1 MKLLK
6 ALSDAGE
13 AIQALFFIL
22 IISLSSVVSYSQG
35 YDSERDGHR
44 TMFRHIV
51 EYLKTFL
58 SGMLA
63 FIFTLLISESQGW
76 NFSWT
81 CLVGGMSV
89 LFSRQFFELL
99 FAFAM
104 NKIFGGGEAT
114 KVSRPDIFRSGG
126 YGGQRPAR
134 RYDDR
139 QQDEYNE
146 QEPTDDDSDS
156 GGNTRADARWK

>member
-22 IISLSSVVSYSQG
+22 IIGLASVVSYSQG
-35 YDSERDGHR
+35 YDSRRDGSR
-44 TMFRHIV
+44 TAGRHFI
-51 EYLKTFL
+51 EYGKTFL

-126 YGGQRPAR
+126 YDTQRPR
-134 RYDDR
+134 PTSYGRPMEGR
-139 QQDEYNE
+139 GRE
-146 QEPTDDDSDS
+146 QLDSDEPA
-156 GGNTRADARWK
+156 GDTQADARWK